1 MRHYLRWH
9 YLLWHY
15 LRWHYLLWHYLL
27 RHYLL
32 RFGLREV
39 DEGGGEAVGIP
50 LDHDVLPRLG
60 EVAVQ
65 HAPGKY
71 SE

>member
-1 MRHYLRWH
+1 MR
-9 YLLWHY
+9 
-15 LRWHYLLWHYLL
+15 HYLL

-32 RFGLREV
+32 WHYSIWWCLREV
-39 DEGGGEAVGIP
+39 DEGGSEAVGIP

-65 HAPGKY
+65 HAPAK
-71 SE
+71 